1 MQPSALKT
9 DSTMNHQNERLYLYP
24 VWIRIWHMANALLC
38 LILIITGLSI
48 QFSNPGTIV
57 KFRMAVSI
65 HNIAGIILS
74 VSYVL
79 FFLGNL
85 FTPNGT
91 YYVIPVKGFFVR
103 LKKQFIYYTIGIFKK
118 AEAPFPIDEAC
129 KFNPLQQVTYVVL
142 MYGFVPFVILSGW
155 GLLYPDFTVNS
166 FLGVSGLDLTDL
178 FHITAG
184 FAISI
189 IMCVHVYFCTIG
201 KNPSSNF
208 KSMIN
213 GYHESH

>member
-1 MQPSALKT
+1 
-9 DSTMNHQNERLYLYP
+9 MNHENQRFYLYP
-24 VWIRIWHMANALLC
+24 VWIRIWHMVNALLC

-48 QFSNPGTIV
+48 QFSNPGTMV
-57 KFRMAVSI
+57 KFSAAVSV

-74 VSYVL
+74 ISYAL

-85 FTPNGT
+85 FTPNGA
-91 YYVIPVKGFFVR
+91 YYVIPVKGFITR

-118 AEAPFPIDEAC
+118 EDAPFPVNEES

-142 MYGFVPFVILSGW
+142 MYGFVPVIVLTGW
-155 GLLYPDFTVNS
+155 GLLYPEITVNS
-166 FLGVSGLDLTDL
+166 FVGFSGLDLTDL
-178 FHITAG
+178 LHIFAG
-184 FAISI
+184 FTISI

-201 KNPSSNF
+201 KSPVSNF
-208 KSMIN
+208 ISMIN

>member
-1 MQPSALKT
+1 
-9 DSTMNHQNERLYLYP
+9 MNHQTERLYLYP
-24 VWIRIWHMANALLC
+24 VWIRIWHMTNALLC

-48 QFSNPGTIV
+48 QFSNPSTIV
-57 KFRMAVSI
+57 KFNAAVTV
-65 HNIAGIILS
+65 HNLAGIILS
-74 VSYVL
+74 ISYAI

-91 YYVIPVKGFFVR
+91 YYVIPVKGFLIR
-103 LKKQFIYYTIGIFKK
+103 LKKQFIYYTIGLFRK
-118 AEAPFPIDEAC
+118 EDAPFPVNEEN

-142 MYGFVPFVILSGW
+142 MYGFLPFVILTGW
-155 GLLYPDFTVNS
+155 GLLYPEITIKS
-166 FLGVSGLDLTDL
+166 LLGFSGLDLTDL
-178 FHITAG
+178 LHIFAG
-184 FAISI
+184 FSISI

-201 KNPSSNF
+201 KNPGSNF